1 MERWRLAGRLGRV
14 TDAAFPS
21 SGRFRRMG
29 SMCVWCASL
38 LEVDPVFWTA
48 CLSGSA
54 ALKMERSNA
63 ENPQNPPTE
72 LEGEGRR

>member
-1 MERWRLAGRLGRV
+1 VCLFELGSFGTV
-14 TDAAFPS
+14 GYD
-21 SGRFRRMG
+21 
-29 SMCVWCASL
+29 L
-38 LEVDPVFWTA
+38 IHDEVDPVFWTA